1 MREKRPAWLTAIILL
16 LLVAAAGITV
26 AYVSALKPTSTTA
39 FIILAVWLTVPYAIM
54 AAVLILFRR
63 RLASLHWLAV
73 VLPVCASGLLLLTDA
88 IVWHPDPQGAI
99 AVLMTPMFQGVVL
112 AVSAAVV
119 ALWWSKKRNHRG

>member
-63 RLASLHWLAV
+63 RLA
-73 VLPVCASGLLLLTDA
+73 
-88 IVWHPDPQGAI
+88 
-99 AVLMTPMFQGVVL
+99 
-112 AVSAAVV
+112 
-119 ALWWSKKRNHRG
+119 